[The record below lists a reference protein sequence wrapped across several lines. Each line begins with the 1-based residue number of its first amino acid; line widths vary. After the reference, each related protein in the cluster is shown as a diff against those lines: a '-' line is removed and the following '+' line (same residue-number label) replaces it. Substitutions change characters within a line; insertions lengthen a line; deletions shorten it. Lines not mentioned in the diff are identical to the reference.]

1 MDNRFLQ
8 YRQLNQDNPLT
19 AENILLWLSG
29 IGALVAGTVT
39 IAAGGAAAAAA
50 GGLVEVVQAG
60 GGVAL
65 ITTFMQF
72 ARRFF

>member
-1 MDNRFLQ
+1 M
-8 YRQLNQDNPLT
+8 
-19 AENILLWLSG
+19 LWLSG

-39 IAAGGAAAAAA
+39 IATGGAAAAAA